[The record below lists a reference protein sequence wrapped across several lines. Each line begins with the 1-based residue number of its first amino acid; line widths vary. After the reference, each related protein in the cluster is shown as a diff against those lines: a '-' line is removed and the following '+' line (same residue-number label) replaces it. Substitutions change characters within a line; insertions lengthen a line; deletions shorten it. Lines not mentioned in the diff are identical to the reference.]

1 MVQVAAHPFVINKYK
16 INNIIKRGMV
26 NLKKYEQIEEFI
38 LAVQEEY
45 PELYIE
51 YELDEVANEY
61 KISHNNEELQSNDDF
76 NDKVGQLAQEMLF
89 ENDIYNF
96 FIGYNL

>member
-1 MVQVAAHPFVINKYK
+1 
-16 INNIIKRGMV
+16 MV
-26 NLKKYEQIEEFI
+26 NLERYEYIEEFI

-45 PELYIE
+45 PELDIE
-51 YELDEVANEY
+51 YSLDEEANEFI
-61 KISHNNEELQSNDDF
+61 ISHNSEELQSNDDF
-76 NDKVGQLAQEMLF
+76 NDKVGRLAQDMLF

>member
-1 MVQVAAHPFVINKYK
+1 ME
-16 INNIIKRGMV
+16 R
-26 NLKKYEQIEEFI
+26 YEYIEEFI

-45 PELYIE
+45 PDLDIRYT
-51 YELDEVANEY
+51 LDEIADTYE
-61 KISHNNEELQSNDDF
+61 ISYDQEELQSNDDF
-76 NDKVGQLAQEMLF
+76 NEKVGQLAQEMLF

>member
-1 MVQVAAHPFVINKYK
+1 ME
-16 INNIIKRGMV
+16 R
-26 NLKKYEQIEEFI
+26 YEYIEEFI

-45 PELYIE
+45 PDLEMKYTLNE
-51 YELDEVANEY
+51 AADTYE
-61 KISHNNEELQSNDDF
+61 ISYDQEELQSNDDF

>member
-1 MVQVAAHPFVINKYK
+1 
-16 INNIIKRGMV
+16 MV
-26 NLKKYEQIEEFI
+26 NLERYEYIEEFI

-45 PELYIE
+45 PDLEMKYTLNE
-51 YELDEVANEY
+51 AADTYE
-61 KISHNNEELQSNDDF
+61 ISYDQEELQSNDDF

-96 FIGYNL
+96 FIGS